1 MDIEEIKKQIHLF
14 LLQEFPNES
23 VKLNDDTDLLNEWF
37 MYSVELINMIMF
49 VETNFEISIARG
61 ELKIDNF
68 RTISK
73 LAEYIKLKREQLA

>member
-37 MYSVELINMIMF
+37 MYSVELINMVMF

-61 ELKIDNF
+61 ELKVDNF
-68 RTISK
+68 RTISN
-73 LAEYIKLKREQLA
+73 LAEYIKIKQKEIA